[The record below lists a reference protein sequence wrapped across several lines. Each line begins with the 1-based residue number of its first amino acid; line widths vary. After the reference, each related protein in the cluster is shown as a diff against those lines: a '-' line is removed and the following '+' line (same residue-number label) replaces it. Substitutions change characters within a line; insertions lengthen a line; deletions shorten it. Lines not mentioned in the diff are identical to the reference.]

1 MRFPKFQAL
10 LAALALAFSA
20 GVFAQ
25 PQPEIPELNE
35 AQVAQLEAAENN
47 AALNAAVDALIESG
61 ADPRA
66 VASALAARGQ
76 TNAQIQAALSAAGV
90 SGQDLGQALA
100 SANVTRATVP
110 APGAPESTPVLAV
123 TGAGLLVGENGE
135 AVYVETE
142 ADQALLAS
150 AFIAAQLAQDPN
162 YLDDNNNAARGISEV
177 LAAAI
182 AAANPGANA
191 DAVAAAVLAALQ
203 NADFSNGN
211 ASAVLAQA
219 LQNAANNVGGGII
232 IPPVSPS

>member
-25 PQPEIPELNE
+25 PQQEIPTLND

-47 AALNAAVDALIESG
+47 AALNAAVDTLIESG

-110 APGAPESTPVLAV
+110 TPGAPESTPILEV

-135 AVYVETE
+135 AVFVETE
-142 ADQALLAS
+142 ADQAMLAS

-162 YLDDNNNAARGISEV
+162 YLANPNAARGISEV

-182 AAANPGANA
+182 GAANPGANL
-191 DAVAAAVLAALQ
+191 AAVTAAILEALQ

-232 IPPVSPS
+232 VPPVSPS

>member
-1 MRFPKFQAL
+1 TP
-10 LAALALAFSA
+10 
-20 GVFAQ
+20 
-25 PQPEIPELNE
+25 
-35 AQVAQLEAAENN
+35 
-47 AALNAAVDALIESG
+47 
-61 ADPRA
+61 
-66 VASALAARGQ
+66 
-76 TNAQIQAALSAAGV
+76 T
-90 SGQDLGQALA
+90 
-100 SANVTRATVP
+100 
-110 APGAPESTPVLAV
+110 PGAPESTPVLAV

-142 ADQALLAS
+142 ADQAMLAS
-150 AFIAAQLAQDPN
+150 AFIAVQLAQDPN
-162 YLDDNNNAARGISEV
+162 YLDDNNAARGISEV